1 MTHLSLADRLKK
13 LRTAKHYTQSYV
25 SSQLHITRSS
35 YSNYETGTRTPSL
48 ESLIKLAQFYN
59 ITMDSLT
66 GLSVSRAH
74 TVPLSN
80 DELSLL
86 DIYRALTLESQKE
99 ILSFAEFKKNSV
111 KQQTLL
117 HHE

>member
-1 MTHLSLADRLKK
+1 MTHLSLADRLKE

-48 ESLIKLAQFYN
+48 DALMKLAQFYN
-59 ITMDSLT
+59 ISMDSLT
-66 GLSVSRAH
+66 GLSLSQTHVI
-74 TVPLSN
+74 PLST
-80 DELSLL
+80 EERFL
-86 DIYRALTLESQKE
+86 IYTYRTLTLESRKE

-111 KQQTLL
+111 K
-117 HHE
+117 